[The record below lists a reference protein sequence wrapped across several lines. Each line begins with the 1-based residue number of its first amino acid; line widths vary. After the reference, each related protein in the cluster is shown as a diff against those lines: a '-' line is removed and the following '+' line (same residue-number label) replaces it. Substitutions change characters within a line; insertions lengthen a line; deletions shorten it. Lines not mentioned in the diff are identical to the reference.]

1 MSKHLMTLVFFL
13 EMRLFIDMNEKVT
26 QLIDKVGIF
35 KTIKLMGGY
44 DNFNKLFPD
53 YFSDKEHKALLINR
67 IVNHFEPDGF
77 IYFYELNVDEI
88 KIWEEEIED
97 GHTIEEYIDSVGDE
111 SVGVKVWQFDEEGE
125 MYDEERDSYYIKLTR
140 LKEVWLNKVFELL
153 VSYYM

>member
-1 MSKHLMTLVFFL
+1 MTLVFFL

-44 DNFNKLFPD
+44 NNFDNLFPD
-53 YFSDKEHKALLINR
+53 YFSDKEHKGLLISG

-77 IYFYELNVDEI
+77 IYFYELQVDDI

-97 GHTIEEYIDSVGDE
+97 GHTIEEYINSVGDE
-111 SVGVKVWQFDEEGE
+111 SVGVTVWEYDEDGE
-125 MYDEERDSYYIKLTR
+125 MYDEERDAYHIKLTQ

>member
-1 MSKHLMTLVFFL
+1 
-13 EMRLFIDMNEKVT
+13 MNEKVT

-53 YFSDKEHKALLINR
+53 YFSDKEHKALLISG

-140 LKEVWLNKVFELL
+140 LKDVWLNKVFELL
-153 VSYYM
+153 VSYYL

>member
-1 MSKHLMTLVFFL
+1 MTLVFFL

-53 YFSDKEHKALLINR
+53 YFSDKEHKALLISG
-67 IVNHFEPDGF
+67 IVNHFEPDGY

>member
-1 MSKHLMTLVFFL
+1 M
-13 EMRLFIDMNEKVT
+13 FIIFINMNEKVT

-53 YFSDKEHKALLINR
+53 YFSDKEHKALLISG

-140 LKEVWLNKVFELL
+140 LKDVWLNKVFELL
-153 VSYYM
+153 VSYYL

>member
-1 MSKHLMTLVFFL
+1 MTLVFFL

-111 SVGVKVWQFDEEGE
+111 SVGVKVWEYDEEGE
-125 MYDEERDSYYIKLTR
+125 MYDEERDSYYIKLTQ